1 MNQAMN
7 CDWIA
12 PYYRWFEY
20 LGFGGELERRRYRF
34 LAQARPAHR
43 VLVLGDG
50 DGRFLARLAEE
61 IPGAEID
68 SIEAS
73 ERMRE
78 LARSRSGR
86 CSDHARVNHLLGDA
100 RQFPLAAG
108 RYDLVA
114 THFFLDC
121 FDARECPQVIE
132 RIATAAAPRARWL
145 ISEFRQAPNGW
156 RGLWSRAW
164 IGSLYGF
171 FRVVTGLRTRAL
183 VDHHPILARCGFRLV
198 CQETSRFGLLA
209 SELWI
214 KVEAL
219 VFTGT
224 SETA

>member
-1 MNQAMN
+1 MNHAMN
-7 CDWIA
+7 CNWIA

-20 LGFGGELERRRYRF
+20 LGFGHELERRRYCF
-34 LAQARPAHR
+34 LPQARRARR

-73 ERMRE
+73 ERMQE
-78 LARSRSGR
+78 LARLRSGG
-86 CSDHARVNHLLGDA
+86 SSEHAWVNHVLGDA
-100 RQFPLAAG
+100 RLLPLAAG

-132 RIATAAAPRARWL
+132 RVAAATTPRARWL

-156 RGLWSRAW
+156 RALWSRAW
-164 IGSLYGF
+164 ITSLYGF
-171 FRVVTGLRTRAL
+171 FRAVTGLRTRAL
-183 VDHHPILARCGFRLV
+183 VDHHPLLARSGFRLV

-209 SELWI
+209 SELW
-214 KVEAL
+214 ER
-219 VFTGT
+219 
-224 SETA
+224 